1 MFKLKYL
8 RIGFQPEIS
17 AIELNYFRGAVIK
30 AVNKENVLFHN
41 HEEEG
46 FRYGYP
52 LIQYKRIKG
61 KPVLVC
67 LQEGTEQIH
76 DFFGRKIT
84 KMQLG
89 NRSIEIS
96 IESMN
101 LKDITLEIGKQH
113 YHYEI
118 NKWLALSSESFK
130 AYKDM
135 ESNEERKGFLSRI
148 LRGNIL
154 AMAKG
159 LKWFVKEQI
168 EVKLYKLEGPILT
181 DYKETKL
188 FSFEGTFSCNINLPS
203 SIGLGKGSA
212 KGFGTITAMQYDED

>member
-1 MFKLKYL
+1 
-8 RIGFQPEIS
+8 
-17 AIELNYFRGAVIK
+17 
-30 AVNKENVLFHN
+30 
-41 HEEEG
+41 
-46 FRYGYP
+46 
-52 LIQYKRIKG
+52 
-61 KPVLVC
+61 
-67 LQEGTEQIH
+67 
-76 DFFGRKIT
+76 
-84 KMQLG
+84 MQLG

-203 SIGLGKGSA
+203 SIGLGKGAA
-212 KGFGTITAMQYDED
+212 KGFGTITAMRYDED

>member
-76 DFFGRKIT
+76 DFFGRRVTKI
-84 KMQLG
+84 QLG
-89 NRSIEIS
+89 NRSVEIS
-96 IESMN
+96 IENMN
-101 LKDITLEIGKQH
+101 LKDISLEVSKQH
-113 YHYEI
+113 FHYNIE
-118 NKWLALSSESFK
+118 NWLALSSESFK
-130 AYKDM
+130 VYKEM
-135 ESNEERKGFLSRI
+135 ESMEERKGFLSRI
-148 LRGNIL
+148 LRGNLL

-159 LKWFVKEQI
+159 LKWFIKEQV
-168 EVKLYKLEGPILT
+168 EVKIYQLDGPRMVP
-181 DYKETKL
+181 YKETKL
-188 FSFEGTFSCNINLPS
+188 MAFEATFSCNINLPS

-212 KGFGTITAMQYDED
+212 KGFGTITAMRYEED

>member
-52 LIQYKRIKG
+52 LIQYKRIKD

-76 DFFGRKIT
+76 DFFGRRIT

-101 LKDITLEIGKQH
+101 LKEITLDIGKQH

-203 SIGLGKGSA
+203 SIGLGKGAA
-212 KGFGTITAMQYDED
+212 KGFGTITAMRYDED

>member
-76 DFFGRKIT
+76 DFFGRRVTKI
-84 KMQLG
+84 QLG
-89 NRSIEIS
+89 NRSVEIS
-96 IESMN
+96 IENMN
-101 LKDITLEIGKQH
+101 LKDKRSYLGLSDAYQQYTKNSKTLEGIRASNATGLLMQTDIEATLTIAVYLLTH
-113 YHYEI
+113 RI
-118 NKWLALSSESFK
+118 NHACRPNAIFT
-130 AYKDM
+130 
-135 ESNEERKGFLSRI
+135 N
-148 LRGNIL
+148 
-154 AMAKG
+154 
-159 LKWFVKEQI
+159 
-168 EVKLYKLEGPILT
+168 
-181 DYKETKL
+181 
-188 FSFEGTFSCNINLPS
+188 CNISGNG
-203 SIGLGKGSA
+203 SIL
-212 KGFGTITAMQYDED
+212 